1 MMFEQSLINPNFI
14 GRDGFK
20 WFVGMV
26 SNQQPDNNTDG
37 YSYRV
42 KVRIFGYHPGDE
54 IEDEDLPWAHVLVPL
69 NMGTGVGGSYAG
81 NTIRG
86 SELVFGFFADGDDA
100 QQPMIVG
107 GFYRGAST
115 QYLNN
120 FESGTQNFKLFEQ
133 KSGAIV
139 SPNNIPI
146 KRKAAGTPVA
156 GPASAGPISVAGGI
170 GTNRD
175 MSQATYV
182 LDNSNERTSIP
193 GTCEGTQDNLSTITQ
208 ALVKFIKVLNTVKQV
223 QTGFVNPVLNRM
235 TNIDQEVEKVALV
248 ISDSIQKEIKIWR
261 NNIIN
266 DIYLKIEEWFNQIQL
281 PAPVELAKKILGV
294 EIIDGIKCLF
304 RNILKKVKDFVFNFL
319 MNLIGQ
325 IVSAPFCA
333 VEALVGSLL
342 TTAANEVSSAIGP
355 SLDELSNEFGVIA
368 DIGSIVS
375 TGIQITET
383 LISFLIC
390 DESPCKNVYD
400 YMSGEGYI
408 SKDFI
413 GDVSSFINY
422 SPAEGLQNLFDDA
435 GIGVESESDKY
446 LKGLEFAN
454 CPAFSIECGAPKV
467 EIFGGG
473 GSGASGNAVIDSVG
487 GIIGV
492 NLTSPGSGYS
502 SPPYVKFV
510 DNCKNGRGAK
520 GYAELDESEQIKK
533 IIITDP
539 GSGYLQ
545 GPQIPQNPQVPQGP
559 QDPQDPQ
566 DSQDPCAT
574 NPVDS
579 SGSSVIGFVEDV
591 LIVNTGLGY
600 NENDV
605 IYDDACNSGIDIRPE
620 LDEDGR
626 VIGAKIINRGSVR
639 TTPNLQINSD
649 TGFGA
654 VLIPILGFDTI
665 KPVEKEPNSKLVKK
679 VILCAEDHVK

>member
-42 KVRIFGYHPGDE
+42 KVRIFGYHPGDQ
-54 IEDEDLPWAHVLVPL
+54 IEDKDLPWAHVLVPL

-115 QYLNN
+115 QYLND
-120 FESGTQNFKLFEQ
+120 FEFGTQNFNLFKQ
-133 KSGAIV
+133 KTGAIV
-139 SPNNIPI
+139 SPNNIPVI
-146 KRKAAGTPVA
+146 NNSA
-156 GPASAGPISVAGGI
+156 GPAVAGPISVAGGI
-170 GTNRD
+170 GTDRA
-175 MSQATYV
+175 MCQATYV

-281 PAPVELAKKILGV
+281 PAPVELSKKILGV
-294 EIIDGIKCLF
+294 EIIDDIKCLF

-342 TTAANEVSSAIGP
+342 TTAANEVSTAIGP
-355 SLDELSNEFGVIA
+355 SLDELSNEFGVVA

-435 GIGVESESDKY
+435 GIGAESDKY
-446 LKGLEFAN
+446 LKRLEFAN

-473 GSGASGNAVIDSVG
+473 GSGASGNVVVDSIG

-510 DNCKNGRGAK
+510 DNCKNGKGAK
-520 GYAELDESEQIKK
+520 GYAELDEFEQIKK

-545 GPQIPQNPQVPQGP
+545 GPQVS
-559 QDPQDPQ
+559 QDPQ

-600 NENDV
+600 NTNDV

-626 VIGAKIINRGSVR
+626 VIGTKIINRGSVR
-639 TTPNLQINSD
+639 TTPNLQINSG
-649 TGFGA
+649 TGSGA
-654 VLIPILGFDTI
+654 VLIPILGFDI
-665 KPVEKEPNSKLVKK
+665 INPVEKESNSKLIKK
-679 VILCAEDHVK
+679 VILCAEDHV

>member
-20 WFVGMV
+20 WFIGMV

-42 KVRIFGYHPGDE
+42 KVRIFGYHPGDQ
-54 IEDEDLPWAHVLVPL
+54 IEDKDLPWAHVLVPL
-69 NMGTGVGGSYAG
+69 NMGTGAGGCYAG
-81 NTIRG
+81 NTVRG

-100 QQPMIVG
+100 QQPIIVG
-107 GFYRGAST
+107 GLYRGAST
-115 QYLNN
+115 QYLND
-120 FESGTQNFKLFEQ
+120 FQFGTQNFNLFKQ
-133 KSGAIV
+133 KTGAIV
-139 SPNNIPI
+139 SPNNIGI
-146 KRKAAGTPVA
+146 VDGAATF
-156 GPASAGPISVAGGI
+156 ASAGPTSVAGGI
-170 GTNRD
+170 GTDRA
-175 MSQATYV
+175 MCQATYV

-235 TNIDQEVEKVALV
+235 TNIDQEVKKVALV

-266 DIYLKIEEWFNQIQL
+266 NIYLKIEEWFNQIKL

-355 SLDELSNEFGVIA
+355 SLDELSNEFGVVA

-454 CPAFSIECGAPKV
+454 CPAFSIQCGAPKV
-467 EIFGGG
+467 EIFGGD

-520 GYAELDESEQIKK
+520 GYAELDEFEQVKTIV
-533 IIITDP
+533 ITDS

-545 GPQIPQNPQVPQGP
+545 GTQEAQETQEA
-559 QDPQDPQ
+559 Q
-566 DSQDPCAT
+566 DS
-574 NPVDS
+574 PVDS
-579 SGSSVIGFVEDV
+579 SGSTVIGFVKDV

-600 NENDV
+600 NENDF
-605 IYDDACNSGIDIRPE
+605 INDTINSGIVMSPI

-626 VIGAKIINRGSVR
+626 VIGAKIINRGSVK

-649 TGFGA
+649 TGSGA

-665 KPVEKEPNSKLVKK
+665 KPVEKELNSKLVKK